1 MDELK
6 RKTEIKDEKGIK
18 MELEK
23 IFAFTSNPWI
33 IWKCISNLKGNK
45 YIIFITL

>member
-18 MELEK
+18 MELE
-23 IFAFTSNPWI
+23 
-33 IWKCISNLKGNK
+33 ISKLFLLL
-45 YIIFITL
+45 YSYFFEVFLD

>member
-23 IFAFTSNPWI
+23 IFAFTSNSWI
-33 IWKCISNLKGNK
+33 IWKCIADLKGNK
-45 YIIFITL
+45 